1 MKDKKKLLLLLLLP
15 PGAVGISLA
24 WVGLWELA
32 GLCLLCALLGL
43 GLQALTLRKGPRWSR
58 WATLLP
64 TTIPLYLA
72 WQASVS
78 QSLFQGLVVLL
89 WLTAALCYLLSWG
102 AAWGLPRGEG
112 PSH

>member
-1 MKDKKKLLLLLLLP
+1 MKGRKKLLLLLLLP
-15 PGAVGISLA
+15 PGAVVIALA

-43 GLQALTLRKGPRWSR
+43 GLQTLALRKGPRWSR
-58 WATLLP
+58 WASLLP
-64 TTIPLYLA
+64 AAVPFFLA
-72 WQASVS
+72 RQAT
-78 QSLFQGLVVLL
+78 LDRGIFQGLVVLL

-102 AAWGLPRGEG
+102 AAWGLPRGKG